1 MIGVAAGEAKNA
13 REILPKAVN
22 SMIGRIAFFYVGAVV
37 LMTLVLPWT
46 AYDKNQSPFVT
57 FFTALGVPHAGD
69 IVQIVVL
76 TAAPVLAKCGPVRH
90 WPHPAFYGPG
100 R

>member
-1 MIGVAAGEAKNA
+1 MWPQVKLKNA

-46 AYDKNQSPFVT
+46 AYDKNQSPFRHLLHGPGC
-57 FFTALGVPHAGD
+57 APRRRHCADRGAHGG
-69 IVQIVVL
+69 
-76 TAAPVLAKCGPVRH
+76 PVLAKCGPVRH
-90 WPHPAFYGPG
+90 RPHPAF
-100 R
+100 